1 MKLNNQSRYH
11 DRHIETREAQHPGLF
26 IRTCGGFES
35 VGRWVGKVGI
45 ATKLLFV
52 VIPSRLTKSSRK
64 YCGVQVAFGF
74 SYIFKNIQATLI

>member
-1 MKLNNQSRYH
+1 M
-11 DRHIETREAQHPGLF
+11 E
-26 IRTCGGFES
+26 
-35 VGRWVGKVGI
+35 KVGI